1 VPLVQAGASLTV
13 TLEDQTKLTP
23 SSATVSTTVAITIRS
38 IPAWD
43 SESVLGYSTSY
54 SDSLEQPEPID
65 PIDDG
70 EISPPSSPV
79 TDIEFIRDIP
89 KQVAFSTRYYDAVVH
104 IRLYTSS
111 RVLYNLYIDLGRLSR
126 KKDPAYG

>member
-1 VPLVQAGASLTV
+1 M
-13 TLEDQTKLTP
+13 
-23 SSATVSTTVAITIRS
+23 VSTTVVITITS

-65 PIDDG
+65 PIDEG
-70 EISPPSSPV
+70 EIPGPSSPV
-79 TDIEFIRDIP
+79 ENIEFHRGIP
-89 KQVAFSTRYYDAVVH
+89 KSVSFSTRRYDAVVH
-104 IRLYTSS
+104 IRLYTST